1 MKEFSAK
8 LKESILCPTGD
19 MVYIQRYVDDEWML
33 GESGERRGLVPTS
46 YVNVIVDIVA
56 SQQPQAPPPPP
67 PADNDPYGKDLKAI
81 SAANRSSSS
90 STPTARPNFESNEFW
105 KTSAVTVHANLTL
118 DTFHK
123 VLYTFQVNKLD
134 SFVTTEVQHLGAVV
148 CLYTI

>member
-1 MKEFSAK
+1 
-8 LKESILCPTGD
+8 

-56 SQQPQAPPPPP
+56 SQQPQAPAPP
-67 PADNDPYGKDLKAI
+67 PADNDPSAGKDLNAI
-81 SAANRSSSS
+81 PAANRSSM
-90 STPTARPNFESNEFW
+90 PTVRTNFESNEFW

-123 VLYTFQVNKLD
+123 VLYTFQVNKLISVVKKD
-134 SFVTTEVQHLGAVV
+134 VQHLGAVV
-148 CLYTI
+148 FHIQGYFSWSVV

>member
-1 MKEFSAK
+1 
-8 LKESILCPTGD
+8 

-67 PADNDPYGKDLKAI
+67 PAENDGKDLNAI
-81 SAANRSSSS
+81 PAANRSSSS
-90 STPTARPNFESNEFW
+90 STPTVRPNFENSEFW

-123 VLYTFQVNKLD
+123 VLYTFQVNKLN

-148 CLYTI
+148 YLYNFLYSQGILPS